1 MMPEKD
7 IIEKY
12 YCDACNSEVKGYHRF
27 CYNCGE
33 YLGSDG
39 TKISLFNNANLQSAF
54 GFFIVYLFVCLVVQT
69 TNWFNNYDQL
79 FWVEL
84 FLAAFTLYHV
94 FKNFKAIKPLLKFHN
109 FNVIRLA
116 GCISLAAIGSVV
128 VNIIITKLNF
138 SFFGTDTSYYS
149 RYSIYSMPA
158 VIMIYSIALYP
169 AIFEELAFRGVLYNY
184 LDTFLDQRVVV
195 IVTGFTFGIM
205 HLSFISLFWLVPFG
219 ILVGVMRKR
228 FGTIWYGVIFH
239 FTFNLIAVLFDL
251 YRHGHLWN

>member
-1 MMPEKD
+1 MMPEKKLN
-7 IIEKY
+7 ELF
-12 YCDACNSEVKGYHRF
+12 YCDACNSEVKGHHRF
-27 CYNCGE
+27 CHTCGH
-33 YLGSDG
+33 YLGFDG
-39 TKISLFNNANLQSAF
+39 TKISLFNNSSLQSAF
-54 GFFIVYLFVCLVVQT
+54 GFFMVYLFVCLVVQT
-69 TNWFNNYDQL
+69 TDWFDDYDHL

-94 FKNFKAIKPLLKFHN
+94 FKNFDTIKPLLKFRN
-109 FNVIRLA
+109 FNIVRLL
-116 GCISLAAIGSVV
+116 GCISIAAIGSAV

-138 SFFGTDTSYYS
+138 SFFGTDTSYYEH
-149 RYSIYSMPA
+149 YSVYSMPVA
-158 VIMIYSIALYP
+158 IMIYSIAVYP
-169 AIFEELAFRGVLYNY
+169 AIIEELAFRGVLYNY

-219 ILVGVMRKR
+219 IFVGVMRRR

-251 YRHGHLWN
+251 YRHGHLFN